1 MAADDD
7 APTVG
12 DDDAPVYGN
21 AELIPIT
28 VPPDAEL
35 IVDLERLAAESTT
48 FHGKYPHVDLVEF
61 LSRASLGMMQARAA
75 LRRRQIEDI

>member
-7 APTVG
+7 DAPLAE
-12 DDDAPVYGN
+12 DAPVYGN

-28 VPPDAEL
+28 VPPDLEL
-35 IVDLERLAAESTT
+35 ANELDALADETLQ
-48 FHGKYPHVDLVEF
+48 FHATHPDVVLVEY
-61 LSRASLGMMQARAA
+61 LSRVSIGLRQARSA